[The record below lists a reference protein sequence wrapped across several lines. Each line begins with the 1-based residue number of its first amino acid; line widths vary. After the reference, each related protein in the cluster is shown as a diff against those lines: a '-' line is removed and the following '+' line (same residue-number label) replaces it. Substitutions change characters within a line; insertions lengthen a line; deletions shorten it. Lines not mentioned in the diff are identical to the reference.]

1 MSRPCD
7 TLPAKHPKWWQLTCS
22 QYFRISPPLT
32 HFFLRYTD
40 KGPQYRLL
48 ILFPLR
54 LCYWGITVSKSWSW
68 ETQAIGAMNTTQC
81 ILMKLF
87 SAFPAGLWNLIICLL
102 VAQLPLLCFSPRHCL
117 DTTNSV
123 CLARPLLLGPC
134 SVKYKLT
141 LGKMAVHSVMS
152 GPVKMTAELKLH
164 F

>member
-1 MSRPCD
+1 
-7 TLPAKHPKWWQLTCS
+7 
-22 QYFRISPPLT
+22 
-32 HFFLRYTD
+32 
-40 KGPQYRLL
+40 
-48 ILFPLR
+48 
-54 LCYWGITVSKSWSW
+54 
-68 ETQAIGAMNTTQC
+68 
-81 ILMKLF
+81 MKLF

-117 DTTNSV
+117 DATNSV